1 MGKPWTPDMLADCW
15 GCSGETVRQLI
26 RSGQLPAFRVGR
38 MLRVKHETV
47 EAYECGT
54 IRSEGS
60 KDDTSSHGTTNEAP
74 ADVIS
79 PRAARPGARMQRSA
93 QRWAACAPAYRG
105 QRNPR

>member
-1 MGKPWTPDMLADCW
+1 MNRPWTPDMLADRW

-54 IRSEGS
+54 IESEGS
-60 KDDTSSHGTTNEAP
+60 KDDSSSHGTTNEAP
-74 ADVIS
+74 ADVIAL
-79 PRAARPGARMQRSA
+79 RLKRRKMLNAK
-93 QRWAACAPAYRG
+93 RG
-105 QRNPR
+105 T